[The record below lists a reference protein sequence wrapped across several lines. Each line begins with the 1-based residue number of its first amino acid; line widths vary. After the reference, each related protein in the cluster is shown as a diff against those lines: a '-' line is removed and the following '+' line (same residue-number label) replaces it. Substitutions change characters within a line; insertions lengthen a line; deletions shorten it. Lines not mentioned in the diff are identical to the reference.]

1 MKEARMNNKG
11 LGMIEIMLIAALA
24 GVIALTVMRL
34 VW

>member
-1 MKEARMNNKG
+1 MNNKG
-11 LGMIEIMLIAALA
+11 LGIIEIMLIAALA

>member
-1 MKEARMNNKG
+1 MNNKG

-24 GVIALTVMRL
+24 GMIALTVMRL

>member
-1 MKEARMNNKG
+1 MNNKG

-24 GVIALTVMRL
+24 GVIALTVMKL